1 MASAFSHAIFAVAI
15 GSALEMPPSA
25 CVLGAALSVV
35 PDLDVIGF
43 RFGINGAGPLG
54 HRGFTHSLLFAGLVA
69 TAVVLAYGDRWSI
82 ARSHRRR
89 VLWLY
94 LFLAT
99 ASHGV
104 LDGFTNGGLGVAF
117 YAPFDNARYFFPV
130 RLLRVSP
137 VVAQTLFTPESV
149 VVTPS
154 ELVWV
159 WIPSIALI
167 VAAHYWRSR
176 RSTRRSTA
184 ATSTSSM
191 FVE

>member
-94 LFLAT
+94 LFLAS

-104 LDGFTNGGLGVAF
+104 LDGFTDGGLGVAF
-117 YAPFDNARYFFPV
+117 FAPFNTARYFFPV
-130 RLLRVSP
+130 RPLRVSP
-137 VVAQTLFTPESV
+137 IVAKTLLTTEAFA
-149 VVTPS
+149 VTTS

-159 WIPSIALI
+159 WIPSICLI
-167 VAAHYWRSR
+167 AVAYYWRSR
-176 RSTRRSTA
+176 RSPHKPVPA
-184 ATSTSSM
+184 MPAPAI
-191 FVE
+191 VIE